1 MTILR
6 SRSSMAVQ
14 LDEIDRKILRMLQAN
29 ARTSN
34 SEIARHLGM
43 VPSAILERIRKLEER
58 GVLMGYE
65 AKINPAALGLNLVAF
80 ISVRTE
86 DRTHE
91 YEAAEKLKKLP
102 EVLEVHNIAGEDC
115 YLVKVRVSD
124 VAALRDLLHDKV
136 GQIGSV
142 IGTRSTI
149 VLSVEKETTRL
160 PIEPAPAVP
169 KPVSR
174 FATGRVTL

>member
-1 MTILR
+1 M
-6 SRSSMAVQ
+6 
-14 LDEIDRKILRMLQAN
+14 DETDRKILRILQTN

-34 SEIARHLGM
+34 SEIARQLGM

-58 GVLMGYE
+58 GVLLGYE
-65 AKINPAALGLNLVAF
+65 AKVNPAALGLNLVAF
-80 ISVRTE
+80 ISVRTA
-86 DRTHE
+86 DRTHDF
-91 YEAAEKLKKLP
+91 EAAEKLKKFP

-124 VAALRDLLHDKV
+124 VTALRDFLHDKV

-149 VLSVEKETTRL
+149 VLGVEKETGKL
-160 PIEPAPAVP
+160 PIETAAAVERRSGVIQGR
-169 KPVSR
+169 VSR
-174 FATGRVTL
+174 

>member
-1 MTILR
+1 
-6 SRSSMAVQ
+6 MAAQ
-14 LDEIDRKILRMLQAN
+14 LDDIDRKILRMLQTN

-34 SEIARHLGM
+34 SEIARQLGM

-58 GVLMGYE
+58 GVILGYE
-65 AKINPAALGLNLVAF
+65 AKINPAALGLGLVAF
-80 ISVRTE
+80 VSVRTA

-91 YEAAEKLKKLP
+91 YEAAEKLKKFP

-115 YLVKVRVSD
+115 YLVKVRVTD
-124 VAALRDLLHDKV
+124 VSALRDFLHDKV

-149 VLSVEKETTRL
+149 VLGVEKETGRL
-160 PIEPAPAVP
+160 PILPASDGSAKAP
-169 KPVSR
+169 R
-174 FATGRVTL
+174 FAAGRIQP